1 MTDSIKDSI
10 LAKFQQINQDK
21 EVSGVEPLAQSREP
35 YRRRKPHFRR
45 RHDFKARNRFVRSE
59 NVSLLE
65 SDVGITE
72 YVTTDTAITGII
84 KHRFSDFQVHEIDPE
99 GKVVVFDSNAI
110 PKNPEPDA
118 TNAEEDDRAVLTD
131 EQWKKLE
138 ELLNSGAKK
147 DKMFIDVSD
156 MDKAQRSKVHKA
168 IKKAYGAKVCSN
180 SIKDGEKMQI
190 QVGISSGKN
199 NERLSWPPGQGRFLH
214 FTVYKENTDTAF
226 LTEMLSR
233 HTKCK
238 VNAISFAGTKD
249 KRGKTTQRMCIKNK
263 RAEQVASTRT
273 YGKAHFGNFSYEH
286 KPLRLGD
293 LSGNKFTL
301 AIRSVTADDET
312 INNTLNS
319 IGLFGFI
326 NYFGLQRFGTSSAM
340 PTHIIGKMML
350 LENWEEAVNAILKPK
365 VNSAPPLQ
373 EACEIWSAS
382 KDASSALHCLEGNTG
397 SIEGRLLSALKK
409 QSNNFYDALFA
420 IPRNSLLL
428 YLHAYQSFVWNKVV
442 SRRIREFGFK
452 TLPGDL
458 VIDNSQESEAA
469 AGKGKAAPGKG
480 DGKASENMEV
490 EEKEDQENEGE
501 EEEEEQTSGAPE
513 ADSRIKK
520 VKKLTEPEVNNT
532 VFTNVVYPLPGNDVE
547 FPDNAVKDFY
557 TEIMKEDGITM
568 DHFVNSKN
576 ERPTMEK
583 DKKSSDEILKE
594 LFSSINDITEKPPS
608 VDSESDS
615 SSSSSENERKVTVKK
630 EKKSKRYDSS
640 SKHKHKKR
648 KKSKKSTKYS
658 VSISDKRRSSHEKKS
673 SRKYE
678 SAKEKDDKVKIKSE
692 KELPLL
698 EVLKKEMIHSAPS
711 SVMPEQ
717 PLPSLE
723 LPVVVK
729 QEKFDEPKKEDI
741 KIEGPSDASVKQD
754 EKQNDETSEKILGKV
769 ADVFVEDMLDSGVQ
783 PVAQTAGKSLEL
795 RPNFGHGW
803 RVWRSLRL
811 AFGLRGLGART
822 FAASTSSK
830 PS

>member
-409 QSNNFYDALFA
+409 QANNFYDALFA

-469 AGKGKAAPGKG
+469 AGKGEAAPGKG

-568 DHFVNSKN
+568 DHFVNSKKVFSLFGTYRKVIARPENMTFSIVKYDNPDEDLIVSDLDEMRGKMALDNNKNGKNKAVILDFSLEPCVYATMFLREVTKN
-576 ERPTMEK
+576 ETSASFHAKLSEEAHVKDAPESESKSAENDGEPEK
-583 DKKSSDEILKE
+583 
-594 LFSSINDITEKPPS
+594 NDGEPPEKLTKIDPVVEKPVENDVPA
-608 VDSESDS
+608 DSA
-615 SSSSSENERKVTVKK
+615 V
-630 EKKSKRYDSS
+630 
-640 SKHKHKKR
+640 
-648 KKSKKSTKYS
+648 
-658 VSISDKRRSSHEKKS
+658 
-673 SRKYE
+673 
-678 SAKEKDDKVKIKSE
+678 
-692 KELPLL
+692 
-698 EVLKKEMIHSAPS
+698 
-711 SVMPEQ
+711 
-717 PLPSLE
+717 
-723 LPVVVK
+723 
-729 QEKFDEPKKEDI
+729 
-741 KIEGPSDASVKQD
+741 
-754 EKQNDETSEKILGKV
+754 
-769 ADVFVEDMLDSGVQ
+769 
-783 PVAQTAGKSLEL
+783 
-795 RPNFGHGW
+795 
-803 RVWRSLRL
+803 
-811 AFGLRGLGART
+811 
-822 FAASTSSK
+822 
-830 PS
+830 